1 MTIQNGEILKMEYKK
16 ENIQIRI
23 ENSKKE
29 QLRKISKKK
38 NVSISELMINY
49 IDELIEQN
57 QNGKQLK
64 IEFK

>member
-1 MTIQNGEILKMEYKK
+1 MEYKK

-29 QLRKISKKK
+29 QLKKISKKK
-38 NVSISELMINY
+38 NITVSEMIIEF
-49 IDELIEQN
+49 IDKIIEEN

-64 IEFK
+64 IEFN

>member
-1 MTIQNGEILKMEYKK
+1 MEFKK

-38 NVSISELMINY
+38 NISISELMINY

>member
-1 MTIQNGEILKMEYKK
+1 MEYKK

-29 QLRKISKKK
+29 QLKKISKKK
-38 NVSISELMINY
+38 DITVSEMIIEF
-49 IDELIEQN
+49 IDKIIEEN

-64 IEFK
+64 IEFN

>member
-1 MTIQNGEILKMEYKK
+1 MEYKK

>member
-1 MTIQNGEILKMEYKK
+1 MEFKK

-29 QLRKISKKK
+29 QLREISKKK
-38 NVSISELMINY
+38 NISISELMINY

>member
-1 MTIQNGEILKMEYKK
+1 MEFKK

-38 NVSISELMINY
+38 NVSVSELIISY

-57 QNGKQLK
+57 ENGKQLK
-64 IEFK
+64 IEFR